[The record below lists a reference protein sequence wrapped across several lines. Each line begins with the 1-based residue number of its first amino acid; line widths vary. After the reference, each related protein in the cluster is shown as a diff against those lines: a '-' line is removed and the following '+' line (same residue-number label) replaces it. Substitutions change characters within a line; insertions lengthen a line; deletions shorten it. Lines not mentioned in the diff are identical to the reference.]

1 MSLIS
6 PHSRPLSAGS
16 FSPRA
21 QERGFT
27 LIEVMISI
35 AILVLI
41 SIGISQMISSSF
53 RLKDVLTVEGDFY
66 NGIRLGMSVIER
78 DLTLLYSPT
87 QFTAPPDDNAP
98 PITDP
103 NLKQAAIRDQEALQS
118 GDLGRSSKFWGSAL
132 NLAGVRPSRFVG
144 TDSKVSF
151 IAASHIRVYRNAAE
165 SDLLRVTYELKPD
178 SNLDPR
184 IEKKD
189 GLQMLVRQVDTDVYM
204 DDFAS
209 SSQNSDNPT
218 LVPLPILRAVRG
230 FKWRYYRKD
239 KDTWST
245 NWDSDREEFKNRY
258 PDRIEISYEAIGPFN
273 LSYDAK
279 YLLRGEIPLDA
290 LPPTL

>member
-6 PHSRPLSAGS
+6 PHSRKFFTGFYSARS
-16 FSPRA
+16 

-35 AILVLI
+35 AILVMI

-103 NLKQAAIRDQEALQS
+103 ILKQAAIRDQEALQS
-118 GDLGRSSKFWGSAL
+118 GDLGRSSNFWGPAL

-151 IAASHIRVYRNAAE
+151 IAASHIRVYRNAPE

-189 GLQMLVRQVDTDVYM
+189 GLQMLVRQVDTDVYL
-204 DDFAS
+204 DDFSS
-209 SSQNSDNPT
+209 SSQNSDHPS

-258 PDRIEISYEAIGPFN
+258 PDRIEMSYEAIGPFN